1 MYNMYLKTGN
11 FKSMRKALTVG
22 ELLITM
28 AIIGVIAMLVLPGFL
43 KDYHNRLYTT
53 RLKKSYEQISDAL
66 ERASIDS
73 NVSYFAQTKYITN
86 TQEFLQNYF
95 KVSKKIAGAAFAD
108 SYRTISN
115 VENNDGESI
124 TSNIS
129 GATIKLQGGE
139 TISMDCE
146 SISICT
152 ILLDINA
159 ADGPNVG
166 GRDLFTFKINAA
178 KNEIYDGN
186 TAATCGTDKL
196 GTGCLQKII
205 NDNWKM
211 TY

>member
-1 MYNMYLKTGN
+1 MYNMYLKIGN
-11 FKSMRKALTVG
+11 FKSMRNALTIG

-28 AIIGVIAMLVLPGFL
+28 AIIGVIAMLVIPGFL

-66 ERASIDS
+66 ERASADS
-73 NVSYFAQTKYITN
+73 NVSYFSQTRYVTSP
-86 TQEFLQNYF
+86 QEFLQNYF
-95 KVSKKIAGAAFAD
+95 KVSKKLAGAAFAS
-108 SYRTISN
+108 SYRKLSN
-115 VENNDGESI
+115 KENNDGESI
-124 TSNIS
+124 TSDIK

-139 TISMDCE
+139 TISMNCE
-146 SISICT
+146 SISSCT

-166 GRDLFTFKINAA
+166 GRDLFTFKIDAT
-178 KNEIYDGN
+178 KNTIDSS
-186 TAATCGTDKL
+186 TSTTCGDDKL

-205 NDNWKM
+205 DDNWKM

>member
-1 MYNMYLKTGN
+1 
-11 FKSMRKALTVG
+11 MRKALTIG

-73 NVSYFAQTKYITN
+73 NVSYFSQTKYVTN

-95 KVSKKIAGAAFAD
+95 KVSKKMAGAAFAD
-108 SYRTISN
+108 SYRMLSN
-115 VENNDGESI
+115 VANNEGFAI
-124 TSNIS
+124 TDNIK

-139 TISMDCE
+139 TISMECE
-146 SISICT
+146 SISVCT
-152 ILLDINA
+152 VLLDINA

-166 GRDLFTFKINAA
+166 GRDLFTFKIDAT
-178 KNEIYDGN
+178 KNEIYDGS
-186 TAATCGTDKL
+186 TATACGLDNL